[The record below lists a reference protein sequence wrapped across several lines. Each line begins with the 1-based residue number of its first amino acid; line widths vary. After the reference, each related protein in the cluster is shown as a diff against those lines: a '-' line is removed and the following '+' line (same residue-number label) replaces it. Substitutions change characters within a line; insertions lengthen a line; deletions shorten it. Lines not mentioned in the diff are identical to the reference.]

1 MVSTHP
7 VEGSNPS
14 WCAKYPVQH
23 PNSYRC
29 FRPSLEGLFYCGAK
43 SGRLVGN
50 ISVIA
55 MKMMRRCN
63 AQEEVA
69 CQALVKGMTQAD
81 AYREAYPRSQKWK
94 PTVVAVKSCELF
106 GRDHVAARVAELQEK
121 NAKRNQITV
130 DTLLAEL
137 EENRQAALC
146 AETPQ
151 AAAATAATMGKAKLL
166 GLDKQIIEHTGPGGS
181 ALTPTVIQLVG
192 PADDDSEA

>member
-1 MVSTHP
+1 M
-7 VEGSNPS
+7 
-14 WCAKYPVQH
+14 
-23 PNSYRC
+23 
-29 FRPSLEGLFYCGAK
+29 
-43 SGRLVGN
+43 
-50 ISVIA
+50 
-55 MKMMRRCN
+55 MMMRKCN

-69 CQALVKGMTQAD
+69 CQALVRGVTQAD

-94 PTVVAVKSCELF
+94 PLSVAAKASELF
-106 GRDHVAARVAELQEK
+106 AREHVAARMAELREK
-121 NAKRNQITV
+121 TAKRNQITV

-137 EENRQAALC
+137 EENRQAALS

-192 PADDDSEA
+192 PADDDGQA